1 MNRPDRLTKEEL
13 IQMNDYVLGANKNK
27 TITEGKIKEP
37 LSETKVKENPFR
49 LPRIGNYNRKDE
61 KEQLSLENS
70 LKFSKTIAQPMATLL
85 LIRESKD
92 MSD

>member
-1 MNRPDRLTKEEL
+1 
-13 IQMNDYVLGANKNK
+13 MNDYVLGANKNK

-61 KEQLSLENS
+61 KEQLSLEENS
-70 LKFSKTIAQPMATLL
+70 FKFSKTIAQPMATLL